1 MALLYRAGTLQ
12 TARYHECLAEPQSQ
26 TTRWVILILI
36 NLASLGCLIWALQ
49 DVTFGDLKF
58 DLATLNYG
66 WVALAMAFELIVYLI
81 QAVRW
86 RSVLRPVVSLS
97 FGRSVRAV
105 FVGLFASEALPFRG
119 GEAVRCFMVTRWTKL
134 PFSVSVASVLIER
147 VFDGI
152 WLWLGLWLSLRYV
165 ELPKQLGWVN
175 DGLGLSVLG
184 GTVLLGLALFR
195 PRPPRSALHRQ
206 GWRHHLAVLM
216 DDLARIGH
224 SRFLYFALLQS
235 LPYLLLQV
243 IPIWAAFQAYGFDLG
258 LGAAFAL
265 MLILR
270 LASIVPQAPASLGL
284 FQILT
289 KQFLERAYDVDSSEA
304 ARFSLVLWAVV
315 KAAPLVAGFIALAI
329 TGAKL
334 GELRKA
340 AASEG
345 QSGGAAEPVS
355 SR

>member
-1 MALLYRAGTLQ
+1 
-12 TARYHECLAEPQSQ
+12 
-26 TTRWVILILI
+26 LI
-36 NLASLGCLIWALQ
+36 NVASLGCLVWALQ
-49 DVTFGDLKF
+49 DVSLGDIKF
-58 DLATLNYG
+58 DLATINYG
-66 WVALAMAFELIVYLI
+66 WVALAGAFEFSVYLF

-86 RSVLRPVVSLS
+86 RLVLRPVVPLG
-97 FGRSVRAV
+97 FGHAVRAIY
-105 FVGLFASEALPFRG
+105 VGLFASEALPFRG
-119 GEAVRCFMVTRWTKL
+119 GEAIRCFMVTRWTNL
-134 PFSVSVASVLIER
+134 PFSVSAASVLIER

-165 ELPKQLGWVN
+165 ELPKQLGYVN

-195 PRPPRSALHRQ
+195 PRPPRSALRRR

-224 SRFLYFALLQS
+224 SRYLYFALLWS
-235 LPYLLLQV
+235 VPYLLLQV

-258 LGAAFAL
+258 LRAALAL

-270 LASIVPQAPASLGL
+270 LASIIPQAPASLGL

-289 KQFLERAYDVDSSEA
+289 KEFLERAYDIDPSEA
-304 ARFSLVLWAVV
+304 ARFSLVLWGVV
-315 KAAPLVAGFIALAI
+315 KVTPLIAGFIALAI

-334 GELRKA
+334 GELKKA
-340 AASEG
+340 AEAEG
-345 QSGGAAEPVS
+345 QSGGAVEPVS